1 MASILEMNPGLTLE
15 EMREQLATFVGDPY
29 PVYREMRDQTPT
41 ELVFLPP
48 GVIPGLDEPLQPVQL
63 GA

>member
-1 MASILEMNPGLTLE
+1 MASILEMNPSLTLE
-15 EMREQLATFVGDPY
+15 EMREQLATFVADPY

-48 GVIPGLDEPLQPVQL
+48 GLIPGLVSR
-63 GA
+63 